1 MNVWLDALGH
11 RLAEFL
17 SQPRQFTAVAPATT
31 VEQLLGQLEPA
42 DVLLVEGTSRV
53 STAIKFLTQ
62 STWSHAA
69 IFAGVVDGSPRFV
82 EADMVAGVRLTDPLA
97 YAGLHARICRP
108 ISLADDD
115 RARVVG
121 FVLERLG
128 HRYDLR
134 NVVDLARY
142 LLPTPPVPVR
152 LRRKLIALGS
162 GDPTRAICS
171 TLIAQAFQSVRY
183 PILPNVVVKSSDD
196 PACESCSQEVLRIRH
211 HSLFTPRD
219 FDVSPYFDVIKPSTP
234 RHFDYRTLVWDLP
247 HAVES
252 TQTARRS
259 DIVADDLAEL

>member
-1 MNVWLDALGH
+1 MNAWLEALGR

-17 SQPRQFTAVAPATT
+17 TQPRQFTTVAPATT
-31 VEQLLGQLEPA
+31 LDQLLECIQPA
-42 DVLLVEGTSRV
+42 DVRLVEGTSRI

-69 IFAGVVDGSPRFV
+69 IFVGVVDGSPRFV
-82 EADMVAGVRLTDPLA
+82 EADMVAGVRLTEPSS
-97 YAGLHARICRP
+97 YAGQHVRVCRP
-108 ISLADDD
+108 LGLTDAD

-152 LRRKLIALGS
+152 LRRKMIALGS

-183 PILPNVVVKSSDD
+183 PILPSVVVKSSDD

-219 FDVSPYFDVIKPSTP
+219 FDVSPYFHVVKPSTP
-234 RHFDYRTLVWDLP
+234 QDFYYRTLVWESP
-247 HAVES
+247 NTVEM
-252 TQTARRS
+252 TQSVPPTG
-259 DIVADDLAEL
+259 IVADDIAEL